1 MNNKNKKKIKKGKN
15 KMKVKDIKKFVEVAH
30 NKKVPRDVQEFFKEV
45 RKGKAVEEMD
55 FVHFVRA
62 MRKEARK

>member
-1 MNNKNKKKIKKGKN
+1 MKI
-15 KMKVKDIKKFVEVAH
+15 KDIKKFVEVAH
-30 NKKVPRDVQEFFKEV
+30 NKEVPKDVEEVFKEV
-45 RKGKAVEEMD
+45 RKGVAVGDMD